1 MSDGSQTSYPIDPY
15 RSTHLAAR
23 VQKQRRESRLFSN
36 IPLISPTANRTT
48 FTLPPSTFVMETPVR
63 GTFSVPSRTA
73 AGKQRATVV
82 ESAEV
87 DSDNE
92 YEDAPNDGEPDEGP
106 PEPSGR
112 DSPGEGP
119 SGPPG
124 SPSNPPG
131 GGGPG
136 SPGPSRRPPRGPP
149 TGPPGGG
156 PPGGGPPGG
165 GPPGGGPPEGNPTT
179 ARSPSPE
186 RELGAQVIQGLL
198 GLTKA
203 ITKINEPAPV
213 RSSRSNLRNPDTFDG
228 SDPMKLRPFLAQCYL
243 HFAER
248 EHDFKTDDD
257 KIIYMMSFLRGTALD
272 WFEPQMFDPDP
283 NSVPAWDNNFPL
295 FLQELQD
302 TFGPDDPVG
311 EAEDQLRNL
320 RMQHSDHMS
329 TYMVSFNRLAA
340 FTGWGMPALRYQFYE
355 GLPRRIKDNLVHIDY
370 PNTLV
375 GVRNAAQR
383 VDVRYWKREGEKK
396 REASGR
402 PERAADPM
410 ANSKT
415 SSGNKSSGNKPGKS
429 SGNRNTPNQS
439 TSTPNAAASS
449 SAPKANPKPYADKLD
464 KNGQITAAE
473 RARRVKSNLCM
484 YCGGSGHKASECRKR
499 PATAQGKAATTEPT
513 SATIKEIET
522 TAESKK

>member
-1 MSDGSQTSYPIDPY
+1 MSNGSTNPLLVIPGSPYP
-15 RSTHLAAR
+15 SSAAQPANLVAR
-23 VQKQRRESRLFSN
+23 IRKQRRKSRLFSK
-36 IPLISPTANRTT
+36 IPMISPTATRTT
-48 FTLPPSTFVMETPVR
+48 FPILASPLVMETPVR

-73 AGKQRATVV
+73 AGKQPA
-82 ESAEV
+82 A
-87 DSDNE
+87 DPPADAGSDDE
-92 YEDAPNDGEPDEGP
+92 YEDIEDGEPDEGEP
-106 PEPSGR
+106 GPSGGDSPDNGG

-124 SPSNPPG
+124 GP
-131 GGGPG
+131 PG
-136 SPGPSRRPPRGPP
+136 SPSGDGPSGPPGSRGSSRRPSR
-149 TGPPGGG
+149 GPPGGG
-156 PPGGGPPGG
+156 PPGGGSASNRGDDLASRVI
-165 GPPGGGPPEGNPTT
+165 EGI
-179 ARSPSPE
+179 S
-186 RELGAQVIQGLL
+186 
-198 GLTKA
+198 GLTKVL
-203 ITKINEPAPV
+203 KDMSNPPPA

-283 NSVPAWDNNFPL
+283 DTVPAWDNNFPV

-320 RMQHSDHMS
+320 RMQHSDHLS
-329 TYMVSFNRLAA
+329 TYLVSFNRLAA
-340 FTGWGMPALRYQFYE
+340 YTGWGMAALRYQFYE

-383 VDVRYWKREGEKK
+383 VDSRFWKREGEKK

-402 PERAADPM
+402 PDKGSDPTSNK
-410 ANSKT
+410 AS
-415 SSGNKSSGNKPGKS
+415 SSGNSNKSGKS
-429 SGNRNTPNQS
+429 SGNRNKSNHSTQS
-439 TSTPNAAASS
+439 TNAASTS
-449 SAPKANPKPYADKLD
+449 KTESAPKANPKPYADKLD
-464 KNGQITAAE
+464 KNGQIKAAE
-473 RARRVKSNLCM
+473 RERRVKLNLCM
-484 YCGGSGHKASECRKR
+484 YCGGSGHKASECKKR

-513 SATIKEIET
+513 TATIKEIDT
-522 TAESKK
+522 SAESKK